1 MIRQAGERVRY
12 PRFSADETARLVEL
26 YEAGLSQKDI
36 AERLGRSPSAVW
48 HCLRWAGLLGRQTA
62 AYDVGPHFARH

>member
-48 HCLRWAGLLGRQTA
+48 HYDGQDSWGRQTA
-62 AYDVGPHFARH
+62 AYDVGPHFARQ